1 MARGVRDGLRRL
13 CELDE
18 RADGGNG
25 PAVCGLLR
33 GPRPR
38 AKRCDGLWACP
49 RAPGAIAM
57 TRPRTAFVLS
67 GGASLGA
74 LQVGMLRAL
83 YERGITADLL
93 VGTSVGALNAAF
105 IASRP
110 QTPATATELA
120 TVWSNVGRADAFPV
134 GLRTFVGGLIGQRD
148 HLVPTHAL
156 PRIVRSHLQLDDL
169 AEAAIP
175 LHVIAFDITTAAEA
189 VLSEG

>member
-1 MARGVRDGLRRL
+1 MARGVRGGQRRL

-18 RADGGNG
+18 RADGRSG

-38 AKRCDGLWACP
+38 AKRCDGLGACP

-93 VGTSVGALNAAF
+93 VATSVGALNAAF

-110 QTPATATELA
+110 QTPATMTELA
-120 TVWSNVGRADAFPV
+120 AVWSGVKRGDAFPLGFR
-134 GLRTFVGGLIGQRD
+134 GLAGG
-148 HLVPTHAL
+148 
-156 PRIVRSHLQLDDL
+156 
-169 AEAAIP
+169 
-175 LHVIAFDITTAAEA
+175 
-189 VLSEG
+189 